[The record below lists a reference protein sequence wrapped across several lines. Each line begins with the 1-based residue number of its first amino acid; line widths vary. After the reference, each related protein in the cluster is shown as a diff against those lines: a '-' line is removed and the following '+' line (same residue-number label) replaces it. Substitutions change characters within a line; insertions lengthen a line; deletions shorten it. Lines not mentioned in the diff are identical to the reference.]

1 VRLGKYLKS
10 AFTNPWNLLAFVGA
24 LGFAVLSGAPAVF
37 IPLVLAGEI
46 GYVSLLGGNTRYQK
60 YVEAQDAKA
69 TRVLESESA
78 TDRRNRI
85 ISALPE
91 HLVERFEALRSRCL
105 EIRRIAMNL
114 KSPDA
119 AISEDALDELQL
131 EGLDRLLWIYLRLLH
146 AYQSIECFLA
156 TTTEQTIV
164 HDIERL
170 EARLASQSQATP
182 KRQKIIETLEDN
194 LQTCR
199 DRLANRK
206 KVQNS
211 YELME
216 LEIDRLENKIQTL
229 SEMAINRQEHDYIV
243 SQVDLVASSMLE
255 TEQAMNEITFATGF
269 NAGDD
274 QSVPA
279 LLRPETTQSHG

>member
-1 VRLGKYLKS
+1 MKLGKYLKN

-24 LGFAVLSGAPAVF
+24 MGFAVLSGAPAVF

-46 GYVSLLGGNTRYQK
+46 GYVSLLGGNTKFQK
-60 YVEAQDAKA
+60 YVEARDAKA
-69 TRVLESESA
+69 TRALESESA
-78 TDRRNRI
+78 ADRRNRI

-91 HLVERFEALRSRCL
+91 HLAERFEALRSRCL

-146 AYQSIECFLA
+146 AYQSIERFLA
-156 TTTEQTIV
+156 TTHERTILN
-164 HDIERL
+164 DIERL
-170 EARLASQSQATP
+170 EARLASQSQTNP
-182 KRQKIIETLEDN
+182 KHQKIIETLEDN
-194 LQTCR
+194 LRTCR

-206 KVQNS
+206 KAQNS

-269 NAGDD
+269 SASDD
-274 QSVPA
+274 ESVPA
-279 LLRPETTQSHG
+279 LLRSETTQSHV